1 MPHFAEAF
9 QRLDQFV
16 ARYRQTQ
23 NVPGMAIALTD
34 RSKLLHVATYGYADI
49 ERQLAVQLTTLF
61 EIGSISKSFTC
72 MALLQLQDEGKIDIH
87 APVTTYLPWFA
98 VPSPYAP
105 ITIHHLMSH
114 TAGISS
120 GVDPAPTSR
129 YSVHL
134 LHDRQPAYAP
144 GEHFHYSNV
153 AFQALGYLLEEIE
166 GKSYAEI
173 IRERILAPLSM
184 DTTEPVMTNQMR
196 TKLAVGYSALYDD
209 RPLTLAGPLTPATWL
224 ECGAGDGSISS
235 TVTDMAIYL
244 RLLLNAGQAPVLSQA
259 NYHLMTQK
267 VIPMERS
274 RFYGYGLMMGEQD
287 GYATIGHTGD
297 MVGYHSIM
305 LGDSEH
311 GLGAIV
317 LFNGPADPTPV
328 GSAALRFLHA
338 AYRGETL
345 QEVPEIPMPTSV
357 ENAHEYI
364 GEYRGFGQT
373 LRIEQDGKQLRL
385 IYEDQPIVLERL
397 HSKDLFYANHP
408 AFALFPLRFVRE
420 EGIVVE
426 CTYGDRWYSHSERGR
441 AFVAAYPLEWKQLT
455 GHYRAYNPWRTN
467 FRVILRK
474 GQLYY
479 VDPDGREECLMP
491 QGENTFC
498 VGDPLFSPEYL
509 RFDVFINQQAQRATL
524 SGGEFFR
531 TFTP

>member
-1 MPHFAEAF
+1 MPHLAEAF

-34 RSKLLHVATYGYADI
+34 RTNLLHVATYGYADV
-49 ERQLAVQLTTLF
+49 ERQLAVKPETLF

-87 APVTTYLPWFA
+87 APVTTYLPWFS
-98 VPSPYAP
+98 VQSPYTP
-105 ITIHHLMSH
+105 MSIHHLMSH

-134 LHDRQPAYAP
+134 LRDTRPAYAP

-173 IRERILAPLSM
+173 IRERILAPLDM
-184 DTTEPVMTNQMR
+184 DATEPVMTNQMR
-196 TKLAVGYSALYDD
+196 ARLAVGYNALYDD
-209 RPLTLAGPLTPATWL
+209 RPLTLNGPLTPATWL

-235 TVTDMAIYL
+235 TVADMAIYL
-244 RLLLNAGQAPVLSQA
+244 RAFLNAGQTPVLSRA
-259 NYHLMTQK
+259 NYQLMTQK
-267 VIPMERS
+267 VIPMEQS

-287 GYATIGHTGD
+287 GYATVGHTGD

-311 GLGAIV
+311 GLGVIV
-317 LFNGPADPTPV
+317 LLNGPVDPTPV
-328 GSAALRFLHA
+328 GSAALRFLRA
-338 AYRGETL
+338 AYRNEPL
-345 QEVPEIPMPTSV
+345 PEVPTIPAPTSI
-357 ENAHEYI
+357 ENAREYV
-364 GEYRGFGQT
+364 GEYRGSGQM
-373 LRIEQDGKQLRL
+373 LKIEQDGEQLRL
-385 IYEDQPIVLERL
+385 IYKEQPIVLERL
-397 HSKDLFYANHP
+397 HAEDLFYANHP
-408 AFALFPLRFVRE
+408 DFALFPLRFERE
-420 EGIVVE
+420 EGVVVA
-426 CTYGDRWYSHSERGR
+426 CTYGERWYSHSERGQ
-441 AFVAAYPLEWKQLT
+441 AFVTTYPLEWKQVT
-455 GHYRAYNPWRTN
+455 GHYRSYNPWRTN
-467 FRVILRK
+467 FRVILRR

-479 VDPDGREECLMP
+479 VDPDGWEERLTP
-491 QGENTFC
+491 QSEHTFC
-498 VGDPLFSPEYL
+498 VGDPQFSPEYM
-509 RFDVFINQQAQRATL
+509 RFDVFINEQAQRATL